1 MARMEWS
8 DFEDAACLYLYL
20 KYGRRQLDDTDK
32 EVIKLAR
39 AIGRTPAAVSY
50 KLGNFRYVDPSSHG
64 KGFEHVSTTDRKIW
78 NAYKDD
84 LENLESIYEMVVL
97 GKKSAAEKVLDEERR
112 IDEGD
117 FYIPD
122 SAGVASRRA
131 GQEKIRINALSL
143 YNYKC
148 AICGM
153 DHPKLLV
160 ASHIVPWAADKDIRG
175 DPQNVM
181 LLCPLHDRMFDAG
194 LISLNDDFTV
204 IVSKALDGYETAK
217 RAAMSISGMKLSI
230 PADFAPK
237 LEYLQYHRQHVFK
250 ND

>member
-1 MARMEWS
+1 
-8 DFEDAACLYLYL
+8 
-20 KYGRRQLDDTDK
+20 
-32 EVIKLAR
+32 
-39 AIGRTPAAVSY
+39 
-50 KLGNFRYVDPSSHG
+50 
-64 KGFEHVSTTDRKIW
+64 
-78 NAYKDD
+78 
-84 LENLESIYEMVVL
+84 
-97 GKKSAAEKVLDEERR
+97 
-112 IDEGD
+112 
-117 FYIPD
+117 
-122 SAGVASRRA
+122 
-131 GQEKIRINALSL
+131 
-143 YNYKC
+143 
-148 AICGM
+148 M